1 MWFSMY
7 KLFSAW
13 LQKYFAN
20 KEAMCLV
27 ILLISCSLLFKFFD
41 SIFTPLLTSIII
53 AYLLTNL
60 VKFFDKHKIPHLLS
74 VLLAFVF
81 FIGLVILIFIWLLPL
96 VWSELNNLFQAL
108 PSICSQTQK
117 WLSDVQMRYS
127 AYISFPTLQQM
138 IASWDLRLDNIG
150 KLAWSFSLASLN
162 HLTTFLVYVI
172 LVPLFV
178 FFFLKD
184 YVVIGNWLKKFLP
197 KKRDNLSSMGRIMHY
212 KIGRYIAGKALEML
226 IIFVVSAIAF
236 WLLDLDYVILL
247 ALLVALSVLIP
258 YVGVTVVTIPV
269 VIISLLKFG
278 WSTHFLYIMS
288 IYTIITVI
296 DGNVLVPL
304 LFAEVMKLH
313 PVAILLSAFVF
324 GSLFGFWGVFF
335 SIPLATLIDVLLTM
349 WPTKQQIES

>member
-1 MWFSMY
+1 MVIVMY
-7 KLFSAW
+7 KIIADW

-20 KEAMCLV
+20 KEAMCLLWL
-27 ILLISCSLLFKFFD
+27 ILGCFLLLKFFD
-41 SIFTPLLTSIII
+41 SIFTPLLTSVAI
-53 AYLLTNL
+53 AYLLTSL

-74 VLLAFVF
+74 VILAFIF
-81 FIGLVILIFIWLLPL
+81 FIGLVVLIFLWLLPL
-96 VWSELNNLFQAL
+96 VWAELNLLFQAL
-108 PSICSQTQK
+108 PSIFSQLQQ
-117 WLSDVQMRYS
+117 WLADLQARYS
-127 AYISFPTLQQM
+127 SYVSFPTVQQI

-162 HLTTFLVYVI
+162 HFTTFLIYLI

-184 YVVIGNWLKKFLP
+184 SLAIGKWLRRFLP
-197 KKRDNLSSMGRIMHY
+197 KNRERLCAMSKVMNY

-226 IIFVVSAIAF
+226 ILFVASAIAF
-236 WLLDLDYVILL
+236 WLLDMDYVILL

-258 YVGVTVVTIPV
+258 YIGVTVVTIPV
-269 VIISLLKFG
+269 VVIALLKFG
-278 WSTHFLYIMS
+278 WTSHFLYIMS
-288 IYTIITVI
+288 VYTIITVL

-335 SIPLATLIDVLLTM
+335 SIPLATLIDVLLNM
-349 WPTKQQIES
+349 WPKTKEIEY